1 MIEKEFKG
9 KIIGFSFT
17 MYAFSIVEE
26 VLNAS
31 FDDVLM
37 DLQDNGES
45 GKKKKPKIKIIS
57 AIMYAGAVNY
67 CELKN
72 LPIEF
77 KINDVGFWLDEWGF
91 EESMKLITEALKVM
105 KIKNISPP
113 QTEGVQKDG
122 E

>member
-1 MIEKEFKG
+1 MIEKDFKG
-9 KIIGFSFT
+9 KVIGFCFT

-26 VLNAS
+26 ILNAS
-31 FDDVLM
+31 LDDILM
-37 DLQDNGES
+37 DLQDDGFS

-57 AIMYAGAVNY
+57 AIMYAGAANY

-72 LPIEF
+72 IPIEF
-77 KINDVGFWLDEWGF
+77 KINEVGFWLDEWGI

-113 QTEGVQKDG
+113 QPEGVQKDG

>member
-113 QTEGVQKDG
+113 QTEGDQKDG